1 MQVIFCTGYQFDFD
15 IVEEGKLIFVREN
28 DFHLYKHI
36 YSPELKDTADH
47 SNFGVLGHVQ
57 PNGPFFPVVEM
68 QARFF
73 FDVLSEKSELK
84 SPFLMKS
91 SLEEKR
97 CELSLEYIKTR
108 RHTQI
113 VSELNILILF
123 LNTTQ
128 D

>member
-1 MQVIFCTGYQFDFD
+1 MIFCTGYQFDFD

-36 YSPELKDTADH
+36 YLPELKDVADH
-47 SNFGVLGHVQ
+47 SSFGVLGHVQ

-84 SPFLMKS
+84 SAFLMKA
-91 SLEEKR
+91 SLEAKR

-113 VSELNILILF
+113 VSD
-123 LNTTQ
+123 LNTLIS
-128 D
+128 